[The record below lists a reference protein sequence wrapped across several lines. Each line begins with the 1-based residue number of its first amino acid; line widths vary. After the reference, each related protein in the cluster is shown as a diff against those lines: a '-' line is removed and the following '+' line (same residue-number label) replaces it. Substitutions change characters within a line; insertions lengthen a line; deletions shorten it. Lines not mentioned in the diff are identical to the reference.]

1 MKKLITNVALA
12 VGVAGVVGLAGTAV
26 YAATTATSELSQT
39 INTDV
44 LSTLRFLQ
52 QLNHAQKIIHH

>member
-39 INTDV
+39 INAGV
-44 LSTLRFLQ
+44 LIL
-52 QLNHAQKIIHH
+52 AIA

>member
-1 MKKLITNVALA
+1 MKKLIANVALA

-39 INTDV
+39 INAGV
-44 LSTLRFLQ
+44 LSTDIRDTGDS
-52 QLNHAQKIIHH
+52 A

>member
-1 MKKLITNVALA
+1 MKKLIANVALA

-39 INTDV
+39 INAGV
-44 LSTLRFLQ
+44 LR
-52 QLNHAQKIIHH
+52 IHFQNPTS